1 MFKMFCKI
9 AASEREAPV
18 GSVCRAVPVALAAVG
33 RPWATS
39 FLSAQAA
46 AGGHGSAPYVDQTIA
61 FSKGSERQ
69 AYILSSD
76 LYMKIPLW
84 IMRLLY
90 V

>member
-1 MFKMFCKI
+1 MQ
-9 AASEREAPV
+9 
-18 GSVCRAVPVALAAVG
+18 AVPTALAAAG
-33 RPWATS
+33 RPWATAL
-39 FLSAQAA
+39 LSAA
-46 AGGHGSAPYVDQTIA
+46 AGALGAAPYVDQTIA

-90 V
+90 A